1 MSKIWALGQMQF
13 AHSSLS
19 KSPGLQF
26 YKLMGSGRDLG
37 FNPFPDWGVFA
48 LLGVWENEQAAQDFI
63 HNSSIF
69 RRYGEKSSE
78 QWTLFMKPIHAKGLW
93 SGKNSFTPSDDLD
106 ETNPLILVIT
116 RATIRANKL
125 LKFWRYV
132 PTSQRPIQQ
141 GCEGLIFTKGVGEIP
156 LLQMATL
163 SIWENLDAL
172 KKFAY
177 NSPEHREAIKKTHQ
191 IDWYKEEM
199 FARFQPYKS
208 TGVWDGEDLLGPYLK
223 G

>member
-1 MSKIWALGQMQF
+1 
-13 AHSSLS
+13 
-19 KSPGLQF
+19 
-26 YKLMGSGRDLG
+26 
-37 FNPFPDWGVFA
+37 
-48 LLGVWENEQAAQDFI
+48 
-63 HNSSIF
+63 
-69 RRYGEKSSE
+69 
-78 QWTLFMKPIHAKGLW
+78 
-93 SGKNSFTPSDDLD
+93 
-106 ETNPLILVIT
+106 
-116 RATIRANKL
+116 
-125 LKFWRYV
+125 V
-132 PTSQRPIQQ
+132 PTSQRPIEQ